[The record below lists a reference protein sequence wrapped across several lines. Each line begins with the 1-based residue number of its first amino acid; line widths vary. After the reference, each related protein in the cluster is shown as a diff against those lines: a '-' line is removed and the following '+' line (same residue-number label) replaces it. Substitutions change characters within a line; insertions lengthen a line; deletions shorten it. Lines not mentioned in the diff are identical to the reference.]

1 MIIANLLLL
10 DIRPGPPSPGVGT
23 GELIFVTLVVLM
35 LTGAAITGF
44 VFLVRRLTK
53 TAGSGTRIVVGDAC
67 LNLDSSGAR
76 SNAVANP
83 PISSA
88 AQPENSPNQ
97 P

>member
-23 GELIFVTLVVLM
+23 GELIFVALVVLM
-35 LTGAAITGF
+35 LTGAAIAGF

-53 TAGSGTRIVVGDAC
+53 TAGSGTRMVVGDAC
-67 LNLDSSGAR
+67 LNLDSAGVR
-76 SNAVANP
+76 SNAVP
-83 PISSA
+83 SQSV
-88 AQPENSPNQ
+88 QPENSPNQ